1 MRKKVAAGAL
11 GHVDADQL
19 RSRSGL
25 DRVVR
30 IGLAGRH
37 WGPLSGICRQKSVVG
52 IDLAQSR
59 LSRLR
64 IRDVGGALPEILP
77 IGRIPIALFKSR
89 ALPIFLAGI
98 TAALPPARP
107 VAAPPYAGRA
117 AGIRHGGGMMG
128 PHLAGR
134 GMCEPRA

>member
-1 MRKKVAAGAL
+1 MRINFASGAASIGWSGSASQ
-11 GHVDADQL
+11 AD
-19 RSRSGL
+19 
-25 DRVVR
+25 
-30 IGLAGRH
+30 IGGRFRGFAGRN
-37 WGPLSGICRQKSVVG
+37 LSLG